1 MLLLNFF
8 PGFALFYFCMRE
20 DVDLY
25 KGKNAKICEMYQYV
39 IDIRKNEISLLWIDI
54 HFVNVIK
61 YTMIHRNSIK

>member
-39 IDIRKNEISLLWIDI
+39 INIRKNEISLLWIDI
-54 HFVNVIK
+54 HFCIYELHQVYYDSSK
-61 YTMIHRNSIK
+61 